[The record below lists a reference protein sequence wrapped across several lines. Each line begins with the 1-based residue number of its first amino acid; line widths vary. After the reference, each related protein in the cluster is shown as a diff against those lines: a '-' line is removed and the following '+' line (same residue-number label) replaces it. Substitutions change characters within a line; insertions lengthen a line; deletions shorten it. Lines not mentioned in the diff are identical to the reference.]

1 MCHFRSLSCNITFTL
16 PLCVLEGQLLGLA
29 VTSAPDPVL
38 EGQLLGLAVTSAPD
52 PVLECPQEAG
62 KDVVILKL
70 LTEDQSLHAE
80 KKKRVL

>member
-1 MCHFRSLSCNITFTL
+1 MLH
-16 PLCVLEGQLLGLA
+16 CVLEGQLLGLA
-29 VTSAPDPVL
+29 VTSVSDPVL